1 MKDTSV
7 STCQDCR
14 TPRRSGATRR
24 RLLALAAAGALAF
37 ATHANAAL
45 LTSDAGY
52 SGPTL
57 DLSAYIG
64 IGYNFTFG
72 PEPIPGGITFTSNV
86 INSNSGQG
94 SVLGQGGYGLLANG
108 SFGGDAVYAGLDGPS
123 GYMSFLFDTAVSS
136 FGAYINYAP
145 SSGETQKIGAYDS
158 GGNLLEEWNLTVSA
172 PISTPGGFNQ
182 FAFRGIQLAT
192 ASIAEF
198 RMSGGYILAA
208 ASADGSPT
216 PPPPVGVPDSGA
228 TVAMLGLAIV
238 SLAAFRKKIRR

>member
-1 MKDTSV
+1 MKDILV
-7 STCQDCR
+7 PTCQDCR

-57 DLSAYIG
+57 DLSAFATG
-64 IGYNFTFG
+64 NYNFTFG
-72 PEPIPGGITFTSNV
+72 PESIPGGITFTSNV
-86 INSNSGQG
+86 INSNSGLG
-94 SVLGQGGYGLLANG
+94 SVLGQGGYGLAANG

-145 SSGETQKIGAYDS
+145 GLGEDQKIGAYDS

-172 PISTPGGFNQ
+172 PISTPGGFNE

-198 RMSGGYILAA
+198 RMSGAYILAA
-208 ASADGSPT
+208 ASADGSAT

-228 TVAMLGLAIV
+228 TIAMLGLAIV
-238 SLAAFRKKIRR
+238 SLAAFRKKSRA